1 MKLLLVDIETS
12 PNTGYVWGLFKQNI
26 SLSQLVESGT
36 ILCWAAK
43 WVGTDEI
50 MFDSTFRSTKRVMLK
65 RIHTLLEEADAV
77 IHYNG
82 NSFDIPTLNK
92 EFLLNR
98 MTPPSPAKQ
107 IDLLNVS
114 RSRFRF
120 VSNKMDYVAQAL
132 GVGKKKQTTF
142 ELWVKCMNNDPEAWA
157 KMEEYNKEDVLILEG
172 IYNVYKPW
180 IKNHPNM
187 ALHTASDLDLC
198 PACNSPD
205 LIRRGFSY
213 TAVGRYQRYRCDN
226 CGHWSRDRKGIQN
239 QPNIVSDK
247 T

>member
-1 MKLLLVDIETS
+1 MKILLLDIETS
-12 PNTGYVWGLFKQNI
+12 PNLAYVWGLFKENI
-26 SLSQLVESGT
+26 PLQRIVESGSV
-36 ILCWAAK
+36 LCFAAK
-43 WVGTDEI
+43 WLGEDEVI
-50 MFDSTFRSTKRVMLK
+50 FNSIHKSRRRIMLK
-65 RIHTLLEEADAV
+65 QIHGLLEEADAV

-120 VSNKMDYVAQAL
+120 LSNKMDYVAQAL
-132 GVGKKKQTTF
+132 GVGKKKDTTF
-142 ELWVKCMNNDPEAWA
+142 ELWVKCMNNDPEAWV
-157 KMEEYNKEDVLILEG
+157 KMEEYNKEDVLILER

-180 IKNHPNM
+180 IKNHPNVG
-187 ALHTASDLDLC
+187 LYRDSEVPTC
-198 PACNSPD
+198 PTCGGNN
-205 LIRRGFSY
+205 LIRRGYSF
-213 TAVGRYQRYRCDN
+213 TANGKFQRYHCND
-226 CGHWSRDRKGIQN
+226 CGHWSRDRKGN
-239 QPNIVSDK
+239 FKTADLVTDK